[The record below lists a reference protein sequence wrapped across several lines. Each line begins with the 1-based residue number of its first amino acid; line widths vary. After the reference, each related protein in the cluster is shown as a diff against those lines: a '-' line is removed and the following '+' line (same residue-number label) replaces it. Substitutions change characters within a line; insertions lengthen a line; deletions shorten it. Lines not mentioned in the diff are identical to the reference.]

1 MILDSMTLGSI
12 LFKEIK
18 LLNSEKFLRVKSL
31 LRACMNSRVLRE
43 IANNMSSLMN
53 ALKVKIISLFKV

>member
-18 LLNSEKFLRVKSL
+18 LLNLEKFLRAKSL
-31 LRACMNSRVLRE
+31 LRACMNSKVLRK